1 MIALMCS
8 VVFMLFRLPFSLVGR
23 VDVVRG
29 VGVVDAS
36 CCVDCGVPT
45 RSLLEAVPLLRRNV
59 LLVQLA
65 EVVPVRPSM
74 CW

>member
-8 VVFMLFRLPFSLVGR
+8 VEFMLFRLPFSLVGR

-29 VGVVDAS
+29 AGVVDAS
-36 CCVDCGVPT
+36 CGVPT
-45 RSLLEAVPLLRRNV
+45 RSLPKAVPLLRRNV
-59 LLVQLA
+59 LLVQLD

>member
-23 VDVVRG
+23 VDVVRC
-29 VGVVDAS
+29 VGVVYAS

-45 RSLLEAVPLLRRNV
+45 RSLFEAVPLLRRNV
-59 LLVQLA
+59 FLVQLD

>member
-1 MIALMCS
+1 
-8 VVFMLFRLPFSLVGR
+8 MLLRLPFSLVGR
-23 VDVVRG
+23 VDVIRG

-59 LLVQLA
+59 LLVQLD

>member
-1 MIALMCS
+1 
-8 VVFMLFRLPFSLVGR
+8 MLFRLPFSLVGR

-29 VGVVDAS
+29 VGVVYAS

-45 RSLLEAVPLLRRNV
+45 RSLLKAVPLLRRNV
-59 LLVQLA
+59 FLVQLD

>member
-1 MIALMCS
+1 
-8 VVFMLFRLPFSLVGR
+8 MLFRLPFSLVGR

-45 RSLLEAVPLLRRNV
+45 RSPLKAVPLLRRNV
-59 LLVQLA
+59 LLVQLD

>member
-1 MIALMCS
+1 
-8 VVFMLFRLPFSLVGR
+8 MLLRLPFSLVGR

-36 CCVDCGVPT
+36 CCVHGGVPT
-45 RSLLEAVPLLRRNV
+45 RSLFEAVHLLRRNV
-59 LLVQLA
+59 LLVQLD

-74 CW
+74 CWKSQS

>member
-1 MIALMCS
+1 
-8 VVFMLFRLPFSLVGR
+8 MLFRLPFSLVGR

-29 VGVVDAS
+29 VGVVYAS
-36 CCVDCGVPT
+36 CCVHGGVPS
-45 RSLLEAVPLLRRNV
+45 RSLLKAVSLLRRNFV
-59 LLVQLA
+59 LVQLD